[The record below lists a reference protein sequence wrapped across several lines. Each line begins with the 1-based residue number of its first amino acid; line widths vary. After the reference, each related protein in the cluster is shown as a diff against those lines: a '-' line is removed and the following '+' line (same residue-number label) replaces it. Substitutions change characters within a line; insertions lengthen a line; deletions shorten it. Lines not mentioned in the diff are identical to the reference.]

1 MMLLDTHALIWLVAE
16 PKRLSQAAATSIG
29 RAYGTDGLG
38 IASITLWEL
47 AMLFSKGHLQA
58 TGTTDSAIRS
68 MVERARVAV
77 KDITPA
83 IAALATQFPA
93 SYPADPADRL
103 IGATARAE
111 GLTLVTR
118 DRRIR
123 ESNLVSTV
131 W

>member
-16 PKRLSQAAATSIG
+16 PKRLSQAAATSRLRDR
-29 RAYGTDGLG
+29 RAWNRKHYAVGVGDAFLQRSS
-38 IASITLWEL
+38 ASNRDNR
-47 AMLFSKGHLQA
+47 FC
-58 TGTTDSAIRS
+58 DSVL

-77 KDITPA
+77 RTLLPRSQLLLPNFLPPTRPT
-83 IAALATQFPA
+83 LAN
-93 SYPADPADRL
+93 RL

-111 GLTLVTR
+111 RLTLVTR